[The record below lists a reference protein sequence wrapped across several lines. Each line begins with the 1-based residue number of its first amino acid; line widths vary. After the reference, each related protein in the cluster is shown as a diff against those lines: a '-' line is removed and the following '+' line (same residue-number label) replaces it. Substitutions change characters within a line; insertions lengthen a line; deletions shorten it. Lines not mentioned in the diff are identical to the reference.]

1 VNGATLPSGAV
12 SAAIARPVRSCASV
26 GALGLLGILACSG
39 TLPPLRG
46 QIEVGREA
54 YAVVAAGS
62 DPASSDL
69 YAVRASGGPVIPIT
83 FSSVGETRPALSPD
97 GRRLAFLRG
106 RAVGDSTPGSV
117 WVMDLLTGGEREV
130 SLPRQAGVPRQVG
143 WSPDGSRL
151 TVATTE
157 GVFRTGPPGEA
168 SRAVPASQP
177 ERAAA
182 DSSLAVLLGDPV
194 FARAIPCAEPHSL
207 CVVGDTGAPGLLAE
221 HARAPAR
228 WGTDSVAFLVGN
240 AIEVRPLGPGRARQ
254 IEWSGL
260 PGRASG
266 LAVFAEPVER
276 EVDSSAQ

>member
-1 VNGATLPSGAV
+1 VCV
-12 SAAIARPVRSCASV
+12 V
-26 GALGLLGILACSG
+26 GALPFGIACSG

-54 YAVVAAGS
+54 YAVVAAGR
-62 DPASSDL
+62 DAASGDL

-106 RAVGDSTPGSV
+106 RAVADSTPGSV

-130 SLPRQAGVPRQVG
+130 SLPRQAGIPRQVG

-151 TVATTE
+151 TVATTA
-157 GVFRTGPPGEA
+157 GCFAPALRGRI
-168 SRAVPASQP
+168 RAVPASRA
-177 ERAAA
+177 ERAPPTPAWRCC
-182 DSSLAVLLGDPV
+182 SVTRCSP
-194 FARAIPCAEPHSL
+194 ARYP
-207 CVVGDTGAPGLLAE
+207 APSRNRSASWEHRRPRPPGE

-240 AIEVRPLGPGRARQ
+240 AIEVRPLGWPGATDQ
-254 IEWSGL
+254 WSGL
-260 PGRASG
+260 PGRQQAG
-266 LAVFAEPVER
+266 GVAEPVER
-276 EVDSSAQ
+276 EVDSSGNEAPHPASTATCAKRARGLRR

>member
-1 VNGATLPSGAV
+1 VNWPILPSGV
-12 SAAIARPVRSCASV
+12 VGIARPVRGCASV

-54 YAVVAAGS
+54 YAIVAAGS
-62 DPASSDL
+62 DAASGDL

-83 FSSVGETRPALSPD
+83 FSTVGETRPALSPD

-130 SLPRQAGVPRQVG
+130 SLPRQAGIPRQVG
-143 WSPDGSRL
+143 WSPDGRL
-151 TVATTE
+151 TVATTA
-157 GVFRTGPPGEA
+157 GVFRTGAPGDA
-168 SRAVPASQP
+168 SRAVPASQA

-194 FARAIPCAEPHSL
+194 FARAIPCAEPQSL

-260 PGRASG
+260 PGRANG